1 VNVNL
6 LVPRLSS
13 ALSLL
18 LVAGALGACGP
29 AYRAN
34 AMPTSATP
42 ASTTAS
48 PVQARQQG
56 QRYVGVW
63 ALVDNANNLFNVRLR
78 PDGRATSTAGIE
90 GTPMAGSGSLRLEQL
105 SEQGRWSVWGN
116 GVRIDYRDGW
126 TDALLM
132 GPAGPVQWSWE
143 PGADRLQPPSNSG
156 KAVRLDGAVAEVVGV
171 YSFQPAQ
178 TNLPPYSASLLSN
191 GLAFN
196 TIDRSA
202 GGAWRLEGGR
212 VVIDWISGWRTSFVP
227 QPQGPLAVSHWQ
239 PGADRAGAPT
249 GIRPGRRLD

>member
-1 VNVNL
+1 MRIPPVL
-6 LVPRLSS
+6 PPL
-13 ALSLL
+13 A
-18 LVAGALGACGP
+18 LVAALGACAP
-29 AYRAN
+29 AFRVA
-34 AMPTSATP
+34 AQAAAPQAAPAAT
-42 ASTTAS
+42 AAKEE
-48 PVQARQQG
+48 RQQG

-90 GTPMAGSGSLRLEQL
+90 GTPLAGSGALRLGQL
-105 SEQGRWSVWGN
+105 REQGRWRPWGN
-116 GVRIDYRDGW
+116 GVRIDYADGW

-132 GPAGPVQWSWE
+132 GPAGAQQWSWE
-143 PGADRLQPPSNSG
+143 PGADRLQPPSNHG
-156 KAVRLDGAVAEVVGV
+156 KTIKLDGPLALVVGV

-178 TNLPPYSASLLSN
+178 ANLPPYSASLLSN

-212 VVIDWISGWRTSFVP
+212 VVIDWISGWRTSFAP
-227 QPQGPLAVSHWQ
+227 QEQGPLTVSHWQ